1 MSYAS
6 IINKKEFGSHIKS
19 PAAYI
24 VLIVFLLFAGVT
36 FSNEL
41 FKYNQASLM
50 VLFNIIPTIF
60 MFIIPAIAMG
70 TIAREKNSGTLEILT
85 TLPLNDS
92 DIVIGKFLAS
102 LRIIGLGLVFT
113 FVHLITIVVLGRNID
128 FGPIICGYVGLFL
141 LGAVYCAIG
150 IFSSSLTDNQIIA
163 FIISFAIAFFFFL
176 LQYMLSF
183 MPSYLTGFFQY
194 ISVLYHYNKMARGVL
209 DTRDLIYFITLT
221 VLFLRLAVVV
231 METRKWK

>member
-6 IINKKEFGSHIKS
+6 IIQKKEYNSYIKS

-60 MFIIPAIAMG
+60 MFIIPAITMG
-70 TIAREKNSGTLEILT
+70 TIAREKNAGTLEILT
-85 TLPLNDS
+85 TMPLNDS
-92 DIVIGKFLAS
+92 DIVVGKFIAAAKL
-102 LRIIGLGLVFT
+102 IGLGLIFT
-113 FVHLITIVVLGRNID
+113 FVHLITILILGKNID

-141 LGAVYCAIG
+141 LGAVYSSIG

-194 ISVLYHYNKMARGVL
+194 ISVLYHYNKMSRGVL

-221 VLFLRLAVVV
+221 LLFLRLAVVV

>member
-6 IINKKEFGSHIKS
+6 IINRKEFNGYIKS

-50 VLFNIIPTIF
+50 LLFNIVPTIF

-70 TIAREKNSGTLEILT
+70 TIAREKSNGTLEILT

-92 DIVIGKFLAS
+92 DIVIGKFVAA
-102 LRIIGLGLVFT
+102 LRIIGLGLIFT
-113 FVHLITIVVLGRNID
+113 FVHLITIMVLGKNID
-128 FGPIICGYVGLFL
+128 FGPIICGYVGLLL

-150 IFSSSLTDNQIIA
+150 IFASSLTDNQIIA

-176 LQYMLSF
+176 LQYMLSY
-183 MPSYLTGFFQY
+183 MPSYLAGFFQY
-194 ISVLYHYNKMARGVL
+194 VSVLYHYNKMARGVL
-209 DTRDLIYFITLT
+209 DTRDLIFFITLT